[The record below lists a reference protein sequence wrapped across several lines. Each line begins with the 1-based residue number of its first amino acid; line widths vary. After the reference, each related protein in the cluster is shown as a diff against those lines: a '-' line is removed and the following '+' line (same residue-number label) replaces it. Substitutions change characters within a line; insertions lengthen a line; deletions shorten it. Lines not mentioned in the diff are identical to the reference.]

1 MKSRTVELAYIG
13 SVVPDAPEFHN
24 EAFSRAGNMFQTN
37 LLAGLKA
44 NGMEPSVVL
53 TCRPLPAWPRSRI
66 AVARSS
72 RAVLSCG
79 TPITLLPILNITPLK
94 QVLLG
99 FSVLLRLLYW
109 GWKHRGA
116 RARLVYTFNL
126 TVPPAIF
133 TLLAARLIRARAIA
147 SVNDINVP
155 GETVPPTW
163 MWRFDYFL
171 HKLLLPRF
179 DGLVV
184 VSSAIIDDFAPHV
197 RHVRVEG
204 GIVPEMLAP
213 RHPEPKPGPSNL
225 FEVVFAGAME
235 PVNGVE
241 VMLQAISRIKG
252 DHYRFVFAGSGTL
265 AGAVHQ
271 AALED
276 SRIHYKGCLNFS
288 ELLPIYAQADVLIN
302 MRLTTKMRTRYFFP
316 SKLMEFMASGT
327 PVISTCTGHVE
338 PEFGQFLFLLK
349 NETPEGLTAA
359 IHQVEALGRNGRLE
373 IGKKT
378 RCYMSQRKTWR
389 AQAKRVTELLT
400 SLADMTGGWERR

>member
-1 MKSRTVELAYIG
+1 MKSSTVELAYIG
-13 SVVPDAPEFHN
+13 SVVPDEPKFHN

-44 NGMEPSVVL
+44 DGMEPSVVL
-53 TCRPLPAWPRSRI
+53 TCRPVPAYPRSRI
-66 AVARSS
+66 AVARAS
-72 RAVLSCG
+72 RAALSCG
-79 TPITLLPILNITPLK
+79 TPITLLPILNITPIK
-94 QVLLG
+94 QILLG

-204 GIVPEMLAP
+204 GIVPEMLPPLPDTEPVP
-213 RHPEPKPGPSNL
+213 RNL
-225 FEVVFAGAME
+225 FKVVFAGAME

-252 DHYRFVFAGSGTL
+252 EHYRFVFAGSGTL
-265 AGAVHQ
+265 SGAVRQ

-276 SRIHYKGCLNFS
+276 SRIHYKGFLNFS

-302 MRLTTKMRTRYFFP
+302 MRLTTQMRTRYFFP

-338 PEFGQFLFLLK
+338 PEFGQYLLLLK

-359 IHQVEALGRNGRLE
+359 IHQVEALGRNGRIE
-373 IGKKT
+373 IGKKA
-378 RCYMSQRKTWR
+378 RCYILQRKTWR
-389 AQAKRVTELLT
+389 TQAKRVSELLT
-400 SLADMTGGWERR
+400 GLADATGGRERR